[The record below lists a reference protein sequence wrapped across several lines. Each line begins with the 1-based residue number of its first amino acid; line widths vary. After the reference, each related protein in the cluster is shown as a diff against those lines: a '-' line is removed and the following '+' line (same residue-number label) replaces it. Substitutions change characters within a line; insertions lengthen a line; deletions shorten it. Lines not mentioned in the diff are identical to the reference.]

1 MGTPSSKWY
10 LHITDLPLRNF
21 IDVSV
26 DGNLAALTISGFPAQ
41 EDLLAA
47 WQNIQVEYADA
58 IGNHGHRMHSILYR
72 DMSVLDTNIKSIECL
87 VDVMQKVVSPS
98 LQDIINEYGK
108 RLNRLLLTQ
117 YKFDLKDQENY
128 HANLKRC
135 LMRKSGLK
143 IDLDLKK
150 IQYEALTKG
159 ADHPVFKLSREYFQN
174 ILITLSDYVKYA
186 VQDNITVYEFC
197 DRIRRFNK
205 YYEEMES
212 KKAR

>member
-1 MGTPSSKWY
+1 
-10 LHITDLPLRNF
+10 
-21 IDVSV
+21 
-26 DGNLAALTISGFPAQ
+26 
-41 EDLLAA
+41 
-47 WQNIQVEYADA
+47 
-58 IGNHGHRMHSILYR
+58 
-72 DMSVLDTNIKSIECL
+72 
-87 VDVMQKVVSPS
+87 MQKVVSPS